1 MKRMHV
7 HVSVSDLGKS
17 IRFYSELFDAQPSV
31 VEADYAKWKL
41 DDPRVNFAISARGAE
56 PGLDHLG
63 IQVDSGG
70 ELQAIHDRLDAAG
83 QAMLT
88 QEATHCC
95 YARSDKHWVTDP
107 QGLAWET
114 FHTLGSAR
122 SSHGQEHYER
132 LVLVYRQFGS
142 QHHRREHSQSH
153 GEGPIPW
160 LQCRQFPER

>member
-7 HVSVSDLGKS
+7 HVSVSDVEQS
-17 IRFYSELFDAQPSV
+17 ARFYSKLFDAKPSV
-31 VEADYAKWKL
+31 IETDYAKWKL

-63 IQVDSGG
+63 IQVDSGD
-70 ELQAIHDRLDAAG
+70 ELQDIHDRLDAAG

-114 FHTLGSAR
+114 FYTLGSAPTYGVSR
-122 SSHGQEHYER
+122 KTVTNESSCCAPE
-132 LVLVYRQFGS
+132 VPS
-142 QHHRREHSQSH
+142 AAAASCC
-153 GEGPIPW
+153 GEK
-160 LQCRQFPER
+160 

>member
-7 HVSVSDLGKS
+7 HVSVSDLEPS
-17 IRFYSELFDAQPSV
+17 IRFYTKLFDAQPSV
-31 VEADYAKWKL
+31 VEADYAKWAL
-41 DDPRVNFAISARGAE
+41 DDPRVNFAISARGAR

-83 QAMLT
+83 QAMLS

-114 FHTLGSAR
+114 FHTLDSAPT
-122 SSHGQEHYER
+122 
-132 LVLVYRQFGS
+132 FGS
-142 QHHRREHSQSH
+142 GRDSMAGATKCCAPAAPSAVAESC
-153 GEGPIPW
+153 GGDK
-160 LQCRQFPER
+160 

>member
-7 HVSVSDLGKS
+7 HVSVSNLEQS
-17 IRFYSELFDAQPSV
+17 IGFYSKLFDAQPTV

-41 DDPRVNFAISARGAE
+41 DDPRVNFAISARGAK

-114 FHTLGSAR
+114 FHTLDSAPTYGN
-122 SSHGQEHYER
+122 S
-132 LVLVYRQFGS
+132 RQTPKRTASCCAPEVPSTAAASCF
-142 QHHRREHSQSH
+142 
-153 GEGPIPW
+153 EGK
-160 LQCRQFPER
+160 

>member
-7 HVSVSDLGKS
+7 HVSVSDLEKS
-17 IRFYSELFDAQPSV
+17 IQFYSELFDAQPSV

-114 FHTLGSAR
+114 FHTLGSAPTYGD
-122 SSHGQEHYER
+122 S
-132 LVLVYRQFGS
+132 RQS
-142 QHHRREHSQSH
+142 PTKAATCCAPEVPSAAAASCC
-153 GEGPIPW
+153 GEK
-160 LQCRQFPER
+160 

>member
-7 HVSVSDLGKS
+7 HVSVSDLEQS

-41 DDPRVNFAISARGAE
+41 DDPRVNFAISARGAK

-114 FHTLGSAR
+114 FHTLGSAPTY
-122 SSHGQEHYER
+122 G
-132 LVLVYRQFGS
+132 VG
-142 QHHRREHSQSH
+142 RESLTKTDTCCAPEVPSAAAASCC
-153 GEGPIPW
+153 GEK
-160 LQCRQFPER
+160 

>member
-114 FHTLGSAR
+114 FHTLGSAPTY
-122 SSHGQEHYER
+122 GN
-132 LVLVYRQFGS
+132 G
-142 QHHRREHSQSH
+142 RESIASKRTCCAPEVPSAVAESCC
-153 GEGPIPW
+153 GEK
-160 LQCRQFPER
+160 

>member
-1 MKRMHV
+1 LSQQQKQEQKMKRMHV

-70 ELQAIHDRLDAAG
+70 ELQAIHASNADSGGNALLLCAIR
-83 QAMLT
+83 QA
-88 QEATHCC
+88 
-95 YARSDKHWVTDP
+95 
-107 QGLAWET
+107 
-114 FHTLGSAR
+114 LGN
-122 SSHGQEHYER
+122 
-132 LVLVYRQFGS
+132 
-142 QHHRREHSQSH
+142 
-153 GEGPIPW
+153 
-160 LQCRQFPER
+160 

>member
-7 HVSVSDLGKS
+7 HVSVSDLEQS
-17 IRFYSELFDAQPSV
+17 VRFYSNLFDAQPSV
-31 VEADYAKWKL
+31 IETDYAKWKL
-41 DDPRVNFAISARGAE
+41 DDPRVNFAISARGAR

-70 ELQAIHDRLDAAG
+70 ELQEIHDRLDAAN

-88 QEATHCC
+88 EEATHCC

-114 FHTLGSAR
+114 FHTLGSAPTY
-122 SSHGQEHYER
+122 GT
-132 LVLVYRQFGS
+132 G
-142 QHHRREHSQSH
+142 RESTVEKATCCAPDVPSAPAASCCAEKQ
-153 GEGPIPW
+153 P
-160 LQCRQFPER
+160 